1 MQPFLIIFS
10 QRTKL
15 NSLMRQRTP
24 FPSILPLA
32 TTPDQ
37 LVISGDPAAPHE
49 NAGGRRR

>member
-15 NSLMRQRTP
+15 NSLMRQRIP

-37 LVISGDPAAPHE
+37 LVYQWRPRCSS
-49 NAGGRRR
+49 